1 MKPATEP
8 LIVQTADAAKLLS
21 VSVRTLHD
29 LWKTGK
35 IGRVDV
41 VGGRA
46 HYAVAELKA
55 FIDRQRNQLA
65 SPRPIAVEL
74 TAERQV

>member
-1 MKPATEP
+1 MKPAVEP
-8 LIVQTADAAKLLS
+8 LIVQTADAAKMLS

-46 HYAVAELKA
+46 HYDVAELKA
-55 FIDRQRNQLA
+55 FIARKRTIQLA
-65 SPRPIAVEL
+65 SPPEFAVES
-74 TAERQV
+74 APER